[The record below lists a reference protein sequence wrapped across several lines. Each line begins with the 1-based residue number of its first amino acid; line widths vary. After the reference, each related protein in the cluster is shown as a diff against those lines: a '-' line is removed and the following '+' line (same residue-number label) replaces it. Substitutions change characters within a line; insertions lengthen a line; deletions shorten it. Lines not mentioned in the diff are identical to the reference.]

1 MATRREVA
9 QLESR
14 MSPDDYRKLQSLFDS
29 CGSPRALSRAEFVS
43 GALAL
48 VGHGSE
54 EDYCFLFD
62 KEGVIDWP
70 GLCYFLLLQLSEK
83 AKRRSQRGNV
93 PRWRPPRSLPSPHRD
108 PIQKVVYVQSWGLYL
123 SVSRGGTVGMWDRD
137 LKHLSLVR
145 TLSLHNSTVRPK
157 HLWVTGLVLL
167 HNLDKVAVSF
177 TSKELCFYDMS
188 SKPDFNCKY
197 KIQGLKFTPWCLD
210 YWADPSLPDQAV
222 LTVGDIGGQVS
233 ALCFTSAQISL
244 FESRWVR
251 ADSSG
256 GASDLILWDE
266 LVRGRHRCC
275 YVVSHQAHQ
284 PAWVRRVSYVGSL
297 EAFLSCCTSPSSSLV
312 VAWRNDSSGLRLTT
326 FYTKRGVWDLDY
338 HQQLKLIATAGMD
351 HQVLL
356 WNPYVTSEP
365 AGVLCGHDGPVTAVC
380 FMQNK
385 QQLLSCSKDEVLC
398 LWDLSSQQ
406 CLQRLTEVFPKTP
419 EDAQA
424 LLFLHEEKHLL
435 LLCFH
440 CHLLQLQ
447 THTETERRTTSHQS
461 SVTCVL
467 YNSLFRQVV
476 SGDSSSCVICWLPD
490 TGQKVTQ
497 FHRCHGNTPISTM
510 ALDWTQTRLFTASA
524 DGEVKV
530 WDFNGR
536 CLHRMNAAQGRHVHI
551 TQVLPLRRSVLV
563 FGWMPCIFRLQSFTQ
578 TVVEPSEWRGGVQH
592 GGEVVCAAFQTPQ
605 TLVTG
610 SCNGEITVWNNSTEK
625 VLRRL
630 QINTG
635 PNGGKSNVFILHI
648 NLPFLHFYI
657 IFIYVLGG
665 ADLVWCGGSGT
676 VTFWNT
682 AHSCVLGQFTAH
694 SSDLG
699 PVVMT
704 VSPCGVYLVTADK
717 EGTVKTWDIQNYCL
731 SATQRVTN
739 EPPELLRTSRPHL
752 DHVTHLE
759 ACLHGERLL
768 LLSASLDSSVA
779 LSYLPGELIGY
790 FGQVKLQY
798 TLTFWQGIKNMSCP
812 PRIKSDQNFLKEF
825 NSCPMHF
832 LNLNLKELKK

>member
-1 MATRREVA
+1 
-9 QLESR
+9 
-14 MSPDDYRKLQSLFDS
+14 DS

-48 VGHGSE
+48 VSRGSE

-62 KEGVIDWP
+62 SVALSQEHSGLLLDMDALKEEGVIDWP

-244 FESRWVR
+244 FESGWVR

-385 QQLLSCSKDEVLC
+385 QQLLSCSKDKVLC

-440 CHLLQLQ
+440 CHLLQL
-447 THTETERRTTSHQS
+447 
-461 SVTCVL
+461 
-467 YNSLFRQVV
+467 
-476 SGDSSSCVICWLPD
+476 
-490 TGQKVTQ
+490 
-497 FHRCHGNTPISTM
+497 
-510 ALDWTQTRLFTASA
+510 
-524 DGEVKV
+524 
-530 WDFNGR
+530 
-536 CLHRMNAAQGRHVHI
+536 
-551 TQVLPLRRSVLV
+551 
-563 FGWMPCIFRLQSFTQ
+563 
-578 TVVEPSEWRGGVQH
+578 
-592 GGEVVCAAFQTPQ
+592 
-605 TLVTG
+605 
-610 SCNGEITVWNNSTEK
+610 
-625 VLRRL
+625 
-630 QINTG
+630 
-635 PNGGKSNVFILHI
+635 
-648 NLPFLHFYI
+648 
-657 IFIYVLGG
+657 
-665 ADLVWCGGSGT
+665 
-676 VTFWNT
+676 
-682 AHSCVLGQFTAH
+682 
-694 SSDLG
+694 
-699 PVVMT
+699 
-704 VSPCGVYLVTADK
+704 
-717 EGTVKTWDIQNYCL
+717 
-731 SATQRVTN
+731 
-739 EPPELLRTSRPHL
+739 
-752 DHVTHLE
+752 
-759 ACLHGERLL
+759 
-768 LLSASLDSSVA
+768 
-779 LSYLPGELIGY
+779 
-790 FGQVKLQY
+790 
-798 TLTFWQGIKNMSCP
+798 
-812 PRIKSDQNFLKEF
+812 
-825 NSCPMHF
+825 
-832 LNLNLKELKK
+832 